1 MKIVLIY
8 EYGILQGVYVAKDD
22 EEANKIFAEHI
33 GIDFEEFEQDD
44 QNYQSNAGSTI
55 VAPTNSPCLFLQGF
69 QGIIDDVTLMS
80 SEEEA
85 KNEFK
90 EVTGMTVEEYENS
103 TRDFSEKDW
112 FGTKIMDL

>member
-8 EYGILQGVYVAKDD
+8 EYGILQGAYVAKDD
-22 EEANKIFAEHI
+22 KEANKIFVENI

-55 VAPTNSPCLFLQGF
+55 VDPTNSPCLLLQGF
-69 QGIIDDVTLMS
+69 QGVIDDVTLMS

-85 KNEFK
+85 QKEFK
-90 EVTGMTVEEYENS
+90 EITGMTVEELESS

-112 FGTKIMDL
+112 FGTKIMGL